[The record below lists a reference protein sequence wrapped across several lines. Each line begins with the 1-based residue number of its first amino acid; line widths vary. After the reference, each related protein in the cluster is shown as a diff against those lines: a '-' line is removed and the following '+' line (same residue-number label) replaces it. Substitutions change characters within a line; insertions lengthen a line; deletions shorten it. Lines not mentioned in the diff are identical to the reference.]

1 MSKISYPPV
10 DEKAATMAE
19 TQSSSEVAVKPR
31 HFCGAVA
38 AWCVALFALVP
49 GICAQEATVLRHT
62 GVPHDWSQ
70 SHIIFSRDALAR
82 HPELIRREPRIQ
94 QQLMQR
100 RQATNWGAYHGSNL
114 LSNLPPK
121 SSLGRDWSVSPLGGR
136 LRADI
141 FPAKYSFDPNAPPDC
156 TNDYVVFGL
165 GVAGSNG
172 HTANLVAFNNLYS
185 DPITGGLCGMLAPTV
200 MFAYNITTIPTGRI
214 LTSPVLSLDGTQIA
228 FVESVPGATPSAT
241 FHVLTW
247 TAGQG
252 AIGAAVT
259 PTAAQMTSLTFS
271 PASNSTMSSPWVDYS
286 SDTAYMGAGNGILY
300 QITPVFNGTPA
311 LSTNPNWPVTVSMG
325 YNLTA
330 PVLDSARGLVMV
342 GSLNGNLY
350 SVDTTTGAVV
360 PLVIAAAGGTSS
372 GIIAPPIVDVTNGTT
387 FVVDGNNGTSSAVLV
402 EADTSTNLPLAIA
415 PIGEGGF
422 GGTIVHMYQ
431 PAFSNNYFNDP
442 STGVVSLCG
451 TGSSDTIPNQ
461 YVFGFT
467 GRTMNVT
474 PAIGFPAPLS
484 TSNSDRCTGWTE
496 FFNPYAG
503 ASDTITAT
511 SVTSDVLTVTAN
523 SSDITVGQEVYMQ
536 GTAESF
542 LNGRG
547 VIVSSL
553 IGSGPTY
560 TGFTAGLSVPD
571 YTNPADSGAVSAGTD
586 FFFFGLTQDCKL
598 VGGPGGSSNGC
609 VVAIGINDGI
619 TTTTTAQVT
628 GGPSGI
634 VVDNYST
641 AAQASS
647 IYFTALSANTAFKF
661 TQEGLQ

>member
-1 MSKISYPPV
+1 M
-10 DEKAATMAE
+10 
-19 TQSSSEVAVKPR
+19 KPR
-31 HFCGAVA
+31 HSYGVVA
-38 AWCVALFALVP
+38 AWCVALSVLVP

-70 SHIIFSRDALAR
+70 SHILFSRDALAR
-82 HPELIRREPRIQ
+82 HPELILREPRIQ

-100 RQATNWGAYHGSNL
+100 RQAANWGAYHGDAISIHHHN
-114 LSNLPPK
+114 PPNPR
-121 SSLGRDWSVSPLGGR
+121 LQRDWSVNPLGGR
-136 LRADI
+136 LRPDI
-141 FPAKYSFDPNAPPDC
+141 FPAKYSFDPNAAPDC

-165 GVAGSNG
+165 GVAGVNNG
-172 HTANLVAFNNLYS
+172 AANLVAFNNLYVN
-185 DPITGGLCGMLAPTV
+185 DTGTGFCAGLTAPTV
-200 MFAYNITTIPTGRI
+200 LFAYNVTTIPTGRI

-228 FVESVPGATPSAT
+228 FVESVPGSSPSAT

-252 AIGAAVT
+252 TIGGAVT
-259 PTAAQMTSLTFS
+259 PTSAQMTSLTFA
-271 PASNSTMSSPWVDYS
+271 PASNSTMSSPWVDYA

-300 QITPVFNGTPA
+300 QITPVFNGTPG
-311 LSTNPNWPVTVSMG
+311 LGGPPFPVTVSSP

-342 GSLNGNLY
+342 GSLSGDLY
-350 SVDTTTGAVV
+350 SVDITTGAVV
-360 PLVIAAAGGTSS
+360 PLVVGVAGGTSS

-387 FVVDGNNGTSSAVLV
+387 FVVSGNNGTSAVLV
-402 EADTSTNLPLAIA
+402 QTETSTLLPTGTVIA

-442 STGVVSLCG
+442 STGVVTLCG
-451 TGSSDTIPNQ
+451 TGISDTRPWQ
-461 YVFGFT
+461 YTFGFT
-467 GRTMNVT
+467 GATLNPI
-474 PAIGFPAPLS
+474 PASSQQLS
-484 TSNSDRCTGWTE
+484 TSATDRCSGWTE

-503 ASDTITAT
+503 ATDTITAT
-511 SVTSDVLTVTAN
+511 SVASNVLTVTAN
-523 SSDITVGQEVYMQ
+523 NSDIAVGQEVYMQ

-547 VIVSSL
+547 VIVTSL
-553 IGSGPTY
+553 IGSGPS
-560 TGFTAGLSVPD
+560 TGFTANLSVPD
-571 YTNPADSGAVSAGTD
+571 YTNASDTGAVSTGTD
-586 FFFFGLTQDCKL
+586 FFFFGLTQDCTFL
-598 VGGPGGSSNGC
+598 GGTSTNGC
-609 VVAIGINDGI
+609 VVAIGNNDGT

-634 VVDNYST
+634 IVDNFST

-647 IYFTALSANTAFKF
+647 IYFTALSTNSAFKF